1 MDSAG
6 CGQALRWLWA
16 GIPAMWAVGPV
27 KRGSRRLPHRL
38 WYQGLVGFA
47 FCHCCSIRVTFER
60 SGSQ

>member
-16 GIPAMWAVGPV
+16 GIPAMWAGVLV
-27 KRGSRRLPHRL
+27 MRGSRRLPH
-38 WYQGLVGFA
+38 GLRHQVFVGFA
-47 FCHCCSIRVTFER
+47 CCHCFSIRVTFVR